1 MAPNSNNS
9 VVWPTP
15 LTPLPK
21 RTPMQVM
28 LKHLLPFV
36 PAVSSFAVFAGVF
49 PSLFAPRVFRFG
61 DVSNVVLMCERY
73 FHADKCAC
81 MLSCCQ
87 YAVFILL
94 PATTLSMQCVCA
106 LAMSTIVQFQCVI
119 PVCHFEPESCPL
131 TQSQLT
137 RRSV

>member
-1 MAPNSNNS
+1 
-9 VVWPTP
+9 
-15 LTPLPK
+15 
-21 RTPMQVM
+21 MQVM

-36 PAVSSFAVFAGVF
+36 LAVSSLAELAGVF
-49 PSLFAPRVFRFG
+49 PSLFAPKVLNF

-94 PATTLSMQCVCA
+94 PATTLSIQCGCA
-106 LAMSTIVQFQCVI
+106 LAMSAIVEFQCVI